1 VLCRQGKVTD
11 AMLDSPKP
19 LFVLTGM
26 CEAAAQLL
34 MMTGAAHLPG
44 ALLPCSSLLCDAGRA
59 R

>member
-1 VLCRQGKVTD
+1 
-11 AMLDSPKP
+11 MLATPKP

-44 ALLPCSSLLCDAGRA
+44 ALLPLLMQVGGTALRA
-59 R
+59 